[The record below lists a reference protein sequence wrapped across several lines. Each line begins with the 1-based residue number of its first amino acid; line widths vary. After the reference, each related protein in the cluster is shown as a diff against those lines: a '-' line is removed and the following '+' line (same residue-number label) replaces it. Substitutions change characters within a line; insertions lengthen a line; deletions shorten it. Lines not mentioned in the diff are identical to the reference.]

1 MTVLRH
7 PSHATASKGFS
18 LSELLI
24 VTAIVGIFAGLAIN
38 IGIRQWQRE
47 RVNGMAVQLAGWIET
62 VRRASLRGTSCATSL
77 RGTSCAI
84 TVTSGNVSANDIVAQ
99 TSDDDAVAGDNNCLD
114 SDPLRVNANSNM
126 AFSLSSSP
134 EGTFG
139 YTPRGTFWS
148 ASSPVVITLTLS
160 SGGPS
165 RCVQISGLLGVVEV
179 GKSSSGSCS
188 TGSRF

>member
-7 PSHATASKGFS
+7 SSHATASKGFS

-24 VTAIVGIFAGLAIN
+24 VTAIVGIFAGLAIP

-62 VRRASLRGTSCATSL
+62 VRRASL

-114 SDPLRVNANSNM
+114 SNPLRVNANSNM

-148 ASSPVVITLTLS
+148 VSSPVVITLTLS

-179 GKSSSGSCS
+179 GKSNSGSCS
-188 TGSRF
+188 TGRRF

>member
-1 MTVLRH
+1 MTMAHQR
-7 PSHATASKGFS
+7 SRAAINKGFS

-62 VRRASLRGTSCATSL
+62 VRRASLRGTSCA
-77 RGTSCAI
+77 I
-84 TVTSGNVSANDIVAQ
+84 TVASGDVSANDVVAQ
-99 TSDDDAVAGDNNCLD
+99 TSDDDDVAGDNNCLD
-114 SDPLRVNANSNM
+114 SNPLRVNANSNM
-126 AFSLSSSP
+126 AFSLTSSP
-134 EGTFG
+134 EGAFG

-148 ASSPVVITLTLS
+148 TSSPVVITLTLS

-179 GKSSSGSCS
+179 GKSSGGSCS